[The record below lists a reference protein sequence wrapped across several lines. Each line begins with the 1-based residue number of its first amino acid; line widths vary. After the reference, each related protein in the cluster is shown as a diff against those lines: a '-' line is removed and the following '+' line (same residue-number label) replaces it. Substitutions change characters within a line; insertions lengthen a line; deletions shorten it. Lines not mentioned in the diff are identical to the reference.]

1 MNNSNNIDGKF
12 NPPANVEVKI
22 VHGDLSQEVI
32 TITVDKLSLILF
44 QHAATIEDKK
54 SWIAPA
60 GILLTIIAT
69 LLTTTFKD
77 YIFSQ
82 STWYAIFIISLIL
95 VILWF
100 LRSLY
105 RSIWSPSI
113 EDLVEKIK
121 QQK

>member
-1 MNNSNNIDGKF
+1 MNNSNQNVGKF
-12 NPPANVEVKI
+12 NPPSNVEVRS
-22 VHGDLSQEVI
+22 VHGDLSQEII
-32 TITVDKLSLILF
+32 TITVDKLRLILF
-44 QHAATIEDKK
+44 RHASTIEEKK

-60 GILLTIIAT
+60 GILMTIVVT
-69 LLTTTFKD
+69 LITTTFKD
-77 YIFSQ
+77 YFFSQ
-82 STWYAIFIISLIL
+82 STWQAIFIISLVL

>member
-1 MNNSNNIDGKF
+1 MNNSNKSDGKF
-12 NPPANVEVKI
+12 SPPANIEVKS

-44 QHAATIEDKK
+44 QHASSIEDKK
-54 SWIAPA
+54 SWIAPF
-60 GILLTIIAT
+60 GVLLTIILT
-69 LLTTTFKD
+69 LITTTFKD
-77 YIFSQ
+77 YILSQ